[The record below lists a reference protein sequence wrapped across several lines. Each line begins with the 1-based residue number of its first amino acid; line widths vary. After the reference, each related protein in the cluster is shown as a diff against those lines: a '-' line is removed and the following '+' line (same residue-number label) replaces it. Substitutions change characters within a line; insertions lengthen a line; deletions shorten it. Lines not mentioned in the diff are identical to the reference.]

1 MTVSRNMYNLKAI
14 IIGSGMAGLAAG
26 IAMRQAGYEV
36 EIYEKT
42 SKLRPAGAGISLWSN
57 GIKILNKLGLGKE
70 VAAIGGE
77 MNRMEYRNHEGEI
90 LNHVNLMP
98 LVERVGQRPYPVSRT
113 DLQQMMLT
121 AFGEADVRMGMR
133 CVEVKQDADSATAIF
148 EDGTTATGDLVV
160 GADGIHSV
168 VREYLNGGKVEP
180 RYAGY
185 VNWNGI
191 VEASPDL
198 SESDVWVIY
207 VGEGK
212 RASMMPIGGNRF
224 YFFFGCPKP
233 KGTQVE
239 PKNIRAELQETFTD
253 WAQPVQNLIEKLD
266 PEEVNRL
273 EISDIDPLPH
283 LVNGRI
289 ALVGDSAHATTPT
302 LGQGGCQAM
311 EDAEVLCRYLV
322 TTNISIEDAL
332 KRYEI
337 ERKERVA
344 QLVLKARKRTDTIY
358 NKEPDLTQEWY
369 RQLKREEEKDVTDA
383 IAKIILGGPLH

>member
-1 MTVSRNMYNLKAI
+1 MYRLKTI

-26 IAMRQAGYEV
+26 IAMRQAGYHV

-42 SKLRPAGAGISLWSN
+42 RKLRPAGAGISLWSN
-57 GIKILNKLGLGKE
+57 GIKVLNKLGLGEE
-70 VAAIGGE
+70 VAAIGGQ
-77 MNRMEYRNHEGEI
+77 MNRMEYRTHQGEV
-90 LNHVNLMP
+90 LNHINLMP
-98 LVERVGQRPYPVSRT
+98 LVEQVGQRPYPVSRT
-113 DLQQMMLT
+113 ELQQMMLR
-121 AFGEADVRMGMR
+121 AFGEADVQMGMR

-148 EDGTTATGDLVV
+148 EDGSAATGDLVI

-168 VREYLNGGKVEP
+168 VRTYLNEGKVET

-185 VNWNGI
+185 VNWNGL
-191 VEASPDL
+191 VEASSDL
-198 SESDVWVIY
+198 AESDVWVIY

-212 RASMMPIGGNRF
+212 RASMMPVGGNRF

-233 KGTQVE
+233 KGTRVKPQ
-239 PKNIRAELQETFTD
+239 NIRAELQKNFAG
-253 WAQPVQNLIEKLD
+253 WAQPVQNLIAKID
-266 PEEVNRL
+266 PLKVNRL

-283 LVNGRI
+283 LVKGRI

-311 EDAEVLCRYLV
+311 EDAEVLCRYLI
-322 TTNISIEDAL
+322 TTNISVEDAL
-332 KRYEI
+332 KRYET
-337 ERKERVA
+337 ERKERVK

-358 NKEPDLTQEWY
+358 NKEPDLTKQWY
-369 RQLKREEEKDVTDA
+369 EQLKQEDEADVTNA

>member
-1 MTVSRNMYNLKAI
+1 MYNLKAI

-42 SKLRPAGAGISLWSN
+42 KKLRPAGAGISLWSN
-57 GIKILNKLGLGKE
+57 GIKVLNKLGLGKE

-77 MNRMEYRNHEGEI
+77 MNRMEYRNHHGEV
-90 LNHVNLMP
+90 LNNVNLMP
-98 LVERVGQRPYPVSRT
+98 LVEQVGQRPYPVSRT

-121 AFGEADVRMGMR
+121 AFGEADVHMGMR

-148 EDGTTATGDLVV
+148 EDGSITTGNLII

-198 SESDVWVIY
+198 AESDVWVIY

-224 YFFFGCPKP
+224 YFFMGCPKP
-233 KGTQVE
+233 KGTKVE
-239 PKNIRAELQETFTD
+239 PKDIRAELKETFVG

-266 PEEVNRL
+266 PEQVNRL

-283 LVNGRI
+283 LVKGRI

-322 TTNISIEDAL
+322 TTNISVEDAL
-332 KRYEI
+332 KRYET

-358 NKEPDLTQEWY
+358 NKEPDLTQQWY
-369 RQLKREEEKDVTDA
+369 EQLKQEEEKDVTNA